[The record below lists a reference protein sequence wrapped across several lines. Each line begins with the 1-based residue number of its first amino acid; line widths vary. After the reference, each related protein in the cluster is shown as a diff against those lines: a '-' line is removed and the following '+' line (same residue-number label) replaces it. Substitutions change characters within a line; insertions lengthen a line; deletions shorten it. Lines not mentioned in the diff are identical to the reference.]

1 MRGEIERW
9 RYRFLGR
16 VQGVG
21 FRATAA
27 ACADGRPVTGW
38 VQNDADG
45 GVSME
50 IQGMPA
56 AVTEVI
62 ESLLLRQSRNIR
74 TVDHLPTAPAP
85 GEFGFVI
92 RR

>member
-1 MRGEIERW
+1 MPGEIERW
-9 RYRFLGR
+9 RYRFQGR

-27 ACADGRPVTGW
+27 ACAGDQPVTGW

-50 IQGMPA
+50 IQGMPDPIA
-56 AVTEVI
+56 QVL
-62 ESLLLRQSRNIR
+62 ESLLLRQSRNVR
-74 TVDHLPTAPAP
+74 TVDRSPAAPVP
-85 GEFGFVI
+85 GELGFVI